1 MKELLQKCIIILS
14 FVFITFLSAACKSIP
29 QADLT
34 SPDYINK
41 CYAASDEDC
50 NFIFEFINQS
60 NKPLKLQGFVAET
73 QKLINQYNPLITTS
87 IILVDAGEC
96 ITFKINAN
104 KLLKDFNKNYS
115 VGLHCFEKQWS
126 WWQNINKE
134 MKYNRFRVL
143 VTNDFQEGGQT
154 FNLPFKSNN
163 KFEISEISVEYE
175 NKPYLSYLIT
185 ETTDDY
191 ISVFDSRVFYT
202 NNSNNNSRISNLFT
216 CSCKELIQE
225 YLDKGDFSIIRIN
238 DGFKVLALNNDPLD
252 LNNYILKENDDYNF
266 IYEIVNNSN
275 EKIKAANILFD
286 DEKYSHVLTLSNDIE
301 IEPGKSYQI
310 KYNLDTLKK
319 IYGEKS
325 VIGIDVKK
333 ADDKQWI
340 RGWANNFDHK
350 NDKHIVVVSDGTQ
363 DRALDIFDLWK
374 DFSELEKGI
383 MIY

>member
-1 MKELLQKCIIILS
+1 MKKLIINCILISLAILN
-14 FVFITFLSAACKSIP
+14 IACKSVP
-29 QADLT
+29 QEAFT
-34 SPDYINK
+34 SPDYIQNY
-41 CYAASDEDC
+41 YAASDEDC

-60 NKPLKLQGFVAET
+60 NKPLKLQGFVSET
-73 QKLINQYNPLITTS
+73 KKLINQYDPLITTS

-104 KLLKDFNKNYS
+104 ILLKDFNKNYS

-154 FNLPFKSNN
+154 FNLPFKSKN
-163 KFEISEISVEYE
+163 KFEINEISVEYE

-191 ISVFDSRVFYT
+191 KNVFDSRVFYT

-225 YLDKGDFSIIRIN
+225 YLDKGDFSIIKIN

-252 LNNYILKENDDYNF
+252 LNNYISKENEAYDF
-266 IYEIVNNSN
+266 IYEIVNNSSD
-275 EKIKAANILFD
+275 KIKAANIIFD
-286 DEKYSHVLTLSNDIE
+286 DEKYSHVLTLANDVE
-301 IEPGKSYQI
+301 IEPGKSFQI
-310 KYNLDTLKK
+310 KYNLETLKK
-319 IYGEKS
+319 IYGQNS
-325 VIGIDVKK
+325 ILGLDVKK
-333 ADDKQWI
+333 ADDKQWL

-350 NDKHIVVVSDGTQ
+350 NDKHTIVVSDGTGEQ
-363 DRALDIFDLWK
+363 ALDVFDLWK
-374 DFSELEKGI
+374 DFSDFEKGVLV
-383 MIY
+383 Y